1 MLTLDRTTLF
11 FWDLSNVS
19 KKAKC
24 DTPVT
29 EWVSTLP
36 KKTKESSRTSKHF
49 FHPPSL
55 TNQSTLTTE
64 SIRTLDRND
73 LLPPRVYIKPEA
85 KDDRVYSNEDGQLFL
100 MDGISDRDE
109 VDGEEREEAVK
120 SPPKGSGIRL
130 GSEVCFKFVNI
141 TY

>member
-1 MLTLDRTTLF
+1 MLTLDHTTLF

-24 DTPVT
+24 NTPVT

-36 KKTKESSRTSKHF
+36 KKTKEGSRTSKHF

-64 SIRTLDRND
+64 SICTSDQNN
-73 LLPPRVYIKPEA
+73 LLPLRVYIKPEA
-85 KDDRVYSNEDGQLFL
+85 KDDHVYSNEDGQLFL
-100 MDGISDRDE
+100 MDGISNRDE
-109 VDGEEREEAVK
+109 VDGEERKEAIK

-130 GSEVCFKFVNI
+130 RSEVCFKSVNI